1 MTNSN
6 VLTMEMKFD
15 AKSEFVGVVRLA
27 ISGMASRMN
36 FSVEEIE
43 DIKVSVSEACT
54 NAIHH
59 GNKDNNSAKVVISAT
74 IHTDRLEI
82 TVKDDGIG
90 FDTSIIGTSQQREV
104 SESNMNLGLGLTFI
118 ESLMDEAEFNS
129 TPGKGSVIRM
139 IKKVP
144 QPS

>member
-6 VLTMEMKFD
+6 ALTMEMKFD

-59 GNKDNNSAKVVISAT
+59 GYKDNNSAKVVISAT